1 MALYIYIWF
10 WHCYFYMNHTDFL
23 LKLAIKLDVTCCSNK
38 FGSFGKYRN
47 RTERTDTE
55 LARYRIF
62 LRNRS
67 VPVFSGT
74 EFVWV
79 QRNRTDR
86 FGIAKCPGWPGTPL
100 ASRMVH
106 LVLASLLNQ
115 FKWRIPNEVQRNGI
129 DMVENF
135 GVTLKKATALCAIA
149 TPVWMSSPD
158 QPGQH

>member
-1 MALYIYIWF
+1 
-10 WHCYFYMNHTDFL
+10 MNHIDFL

-74 EFVWV
+74 EFV
-79 QRNRTDR
+79 
-86 FGIAKCPGWPGTPL
+86 
-100 ASRMVH
+100 
-106 LVLASLLNQ
+106 
-115 FKWRIPNEVQRNGI
+115 
-129 DMVENF
+129 
-135 GVTLKKATALCAIA
+135 
-149 TPVWMSSPD
+149 
-158 QPGQH
+158 